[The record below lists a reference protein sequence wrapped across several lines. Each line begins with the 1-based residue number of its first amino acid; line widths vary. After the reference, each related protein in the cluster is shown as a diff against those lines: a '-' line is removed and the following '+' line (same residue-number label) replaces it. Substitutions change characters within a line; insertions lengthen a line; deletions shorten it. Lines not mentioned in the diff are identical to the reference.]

1 MYFTAFSL
9 FALPLINAP
18 IFLAHLHKRMNR
30 ESTKKNYSLLSFL
43 AIVMVVITF
52 LVNYNSPINN
62 LLYDGVIWIFAIIM
76 TVGAEHLSDVI

>member
-1 MYFTAFSL
+1 
-9 FALPLINAP
+9 
-18 IFLAHLHKRMNR
+18 MNR